1 MSMTGTASRSARRA
15 SNSTLLEIVTRAG
28 FVGYGLLHLAI
39 AWLAL
44 QIGLGHATGKA
55 DQTGAFQLLQKQPA
69 GRALL
74 IAVIVGL
81 IAMALWQLLLAVAGH
96 RQETGRGRTV
106 QRLVS
111 AARTVIYAYL
121 AWTAIQV
128 LGGSSTSSSGSQQK
142 ATAGMLAHPG
152 GRWLVALVGLIVL
165 GVGIGLAVYGARR
178 TFQRNLNT
186 AQMKPSVRQ
195 GVTRLGQ
202 VGYIAK
208 GVAFAIVGVL
218 LFVAAF
224 TDSATRSRGLDG
236 ALRTLAQ
243 QPYGGPLLDVVA
255 VGLAAFGVYCF
266 FQAKYRKV

>member
-1 MSMTGTASRSARRA
+1 MSMTGTASRSASRA
-15 SNSTLLEIVTRAG
+15 SHSTLLEMVTRAG

-55 DQTGAFQLLQKQPA
+55 DQTGAFQLLQQQPA

-74 IAVIVGL
+74 IAIAVGL
-81 IAMALWQLLLAVAGH
+81 IAMALWQLLLAAVGH
-96 RQETGRGRTV
+96 QQETGRGRTV
-106 QRLVS
+106 QRLIS

-128 LGGSSTSSSGSQQK
+128 LGGSSKSSSGSQQN
-142 ATAGMLAHPG
+142 ATAGMLAHPA
-152 GRWLVALVGLIVL
+152 GRWLVGLAGLIVF
-165 GVGIGLAVYGARR
+165 GIGIGLVVYGARR

-186 AQMKPSVRQ
+186 GKMTPTIRR

-208 GVAFAIVGVL
+208 GIAFAIVGVL
-218 LFVAAF
+218 LFDAAIA
-224 TDSATRSRGLDG
+224 DSATRSRGLDG
-236 ALRTLAQ
+236 ALRTLAK
-243 QPYGGPLLDVVA
+243 QPYGGVLLDIVA
-255 VGLAAFGVYCF
+255 IGLAAFGVYCF

>member
-1 MSMTGTASRSARRA
+1 MSMTGTASRSASRA
-15 SNSTLLEIVTRAG
+15 SHSILLEIVTRAG

-55 DQTGAFQLLQKQPA
+55 DQTGAFQLLQQQPA
-69 GRALL
+69 GRVLL
-74 IAVIVGL
+74 IAIAVGL
-81 IAMALWQLLLAVAGH
+81 IAMALWQLLLAAVGH
-96 RQETGRGRTV
+96 QQETGRGRTI
-106 QRLVS
+106 QRLIS
-111 AARTVIYAYL
+111 GARTVIYAYL
-121 AWTAIQV
+121 AYTAIQV
-128 LGGSSTSSSGSQQK
+128 LSGSSASSSGSQQH
-142 ATAGMLAHPG
+142 ATAGMLAHPA
-152 GRWLVALVGLIVL
+152 GRWLVGLAGLIVL
-165 GVGIGLAVYGARR
+165 GIGIGLAVYGARR
-178 TFQRNLNT
+178 SFQKNLNT
-186 AQMKPSVRQ
+186 GQMTPSIRQ

-218 LFVAAF
+218 LGDAAIAD
-224 TDSATRSRGLDG
+224 TATRSRGLDG

-243 QPYGGPLLDVVA
+243 QSYGGVLLDVVA

>member
-1 MSMTGTASRSARRA
+1 MSMTGTASRSASRA
-15 SNSTLLEIVTRAG
+15 SHSKPLEMVTRAG

-55 DQTGAFQLLQKQPA
+55 DQTGAFQLLQQQPA
-69 GRALL
+69 GRVLL
-74 IAVIVGL
+74 IAVAVGL
-81 IAMALWQLLLAVAGH
+81 IAMALWQLLLAAVGH
-96 RQETGRGRTV
+96 QQETGRGRTT
-106 QRLVS
+106 QRLIS
-111 AARTVIYAYL
+111 GARTVVYAYL

-128 LGGSSTSSSGSQQK
+128 LSGSSKTSSGSQQK
-142 ATAGMLAHPG
+142 ATAGMLAQPA
-152 GRWLVALVGLIVL
+152 GRWLVALAGLIVL
-165 GVGIGLAVYGARR
+165 GIGIGFVVYGARR
-178 TFQRNLNT
+178 KFEKNLNT
-186 AQMKPSVRQ
+186 TAMKPTIRQ

-218 LFVAAF
+218 LFDAAIAD
-224 TDSATRSRGLDG
+224 TATRSRGLDG

-243 QPYGGPLLDVVA
+243 QPYGGLLLDIVA